1 VLRDF
6 LAPELTMRIL
16 STKGWVDMDN
26 RGSDVSILISL
37 KSGLLLISG
46 ILTCPCHL
54 PFLLPFLAAVLA
66 GTAAGAFI
74 QNHIW
79 AIGIAASVYFVFLV
93 GYAFR
98 KSTQNK
104 ASSKLFL

>member
-1 VLRDF
+1 
-6 LAPELTMRIL
+6 
-16 STKGWVDMDN
+16 MDK
-26 RGSDVSILISL
+26 RSGDQSSLKSL

-74 QNHIW
+74 QNN
-79 AIGIAASVYFVFLV
+79 V
-93 GYAFR
+93 
-98 KSTQNK
+98 
-104 ASSKLFL
+104 